1 MQVTIEAKLQ
11 KALADNTKVKFEDVI
26 EESNMP
32 GSNIAEDVRKFL
44 NTTGK
49 GNLQQQ
55 LDELKQLLN

>member
-1 MQVTIEAKLQ
+1 
-11 KALADNTKVKFEDVI
+11 
-26 EESNMP
+26 MP

-55 LDELKQLLN
+55 LEEFKQLLN